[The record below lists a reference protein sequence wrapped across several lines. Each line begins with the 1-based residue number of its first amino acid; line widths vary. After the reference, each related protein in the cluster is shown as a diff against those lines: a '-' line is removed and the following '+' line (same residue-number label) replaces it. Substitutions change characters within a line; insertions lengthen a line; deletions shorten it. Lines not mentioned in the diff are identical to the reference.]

1 MNILVTGGF
10 GFIGSHLL
18 ELLLEDPEN
27 VVTVVDDLSTSPLP
41 LPDLLD
47 QIGRAPNLRYDIAS
61 VKDYAARHGD
71 ATVDQIYHLAS
82 IVGPAGVLAH
92 AGRIVPSIVDDTC
105 RLVEM
110 AQRNGAKIV
119 DVSTS
124 EVYGGGQDGYC
135 SEDMPKIVTSRT
147 SARLEYAVGK
157 LAAEV
162 MVTNLCAAKQL
173 NASIIRPFNVA
184 GPRQSCRGG
193 FVLPRF
199 VTAAL
204 RREALTVFG
213 DGRQIRAFTHGRD
226 VARGIVLAMERGGSG
241 EAYNVGNPEN
251 RCSILELAEAVIELS
266 GSRSAITFVDP
277 KAIFGPLY
285 EEAND
290 KYPDATKTM
299 RELGWK
305 PEFGKREIVLETIRY
320 FQRLPERLFKH
331 LEG

>member
-1 MNILVTGGF
+1 
-10 GFIGSHLL
+10 
-18 ELLLEDPEN
+18 
-27 VVTVVDDLSTSPLP
+27 
-41 LPDLLD
+41 
-47 QIGRAPNLRYDIAS
+47 
-61 VKDYAARHGD
+61 
-71 ATVDQIYHLAS
+71 
-82 IVGPAGVLAH
+82 
-92 AGRIVPSIVDDTC
+92 
-105 RLVEM
+105 M
-110 AQRNGAKIV
+110 AQRNGAKLV

-135 SEDMPKIVTSRT
+135 SEEFPKIVSAKT

-162 MVTNLCAAKQL
+162 MIINLCTMGQLDAA
-173 NASIIRPFNVA
+173 IIRPFNVA

-199 VTAAL
+199 VTSAL
-204 RREALTVFG
+204 QHKALTVFG
-213 DGRQIRAFTHGRD
+213 DGRQVRAFTHGRD
-226 VARGIVLAMERGGSG
+226 VARGIVLAMERGRSG
-241 EAYNVGNPEN
+241 EVYNVGNPEN
-251 RCSILELAEAVIELS
+251 RCSILELAQTVVALS

-305 PEFGKREIVLETIRY
+305 PEFSKRDIILETIRY
-320 FQRLPERLFKH
+320 FQRLPERVFKH
-331 LEG
+331 LEGSRT